1 MVPGENN
8 HIPQRWSAC
17 HHRPTPRT
25 QLYPKGTQIYKLRDR
40 SRLPSKIE
48 IEIEIFAC
56 ECMRATLK
64 LVRCNG
70 WFNLECNGRS
80 VSRLNEIMVHTVVTV
95 A

>member
-1 MVPGENN
+1 MDDY
-8 HIPQRWSAC
+8 RYLDY
-17 HHRPTPRT
+17 T
-25 QLYPKGTQIYKLRDR
+25 YKLRDR
-40 SRLPSKIE
+40 SRLPSKLSRRNDF
-48 IEIEIFAC
+48 FAC